1 MHIPFL
7 NVKAITESFEP
18 ALSASV
24 REVVL
29 SGRYL
34 NGEAVRQFETRFASF
49 LGARNCIGVGN
60 GLDALTLIL
69 TAMKHIEGWDSETEV
84 IVPAFTFIATAEAVV
99 RAGLKPRF
107 CDITETT
114 YTLDPAS
121 VRQQL
126 TQHTRAILPVHL
138 YGHACDVSS
147 FKSMGLKVIE
157 DAAQSHGAVVGG
169 QKVGTLGDAAGF
181 SFYPGKNLGALGD
194 GGAVVTNDDNLAN
207 LIRTLANY
215 GAKEKY
221 YHEVMGVNSRLDEIQ
236 AAVLDLKL
244 ERLEQDNEHRR
255 RIAEIYNQEIR
266 NPKVKMPYKGEVKN
280 SVFHIYPILCQ
291 ERERLQDHLRQLGV
305 GTLIHYPLPL
315 HQQKVFSA
323 YKNLHLPIAE
333 RIAKEE
339 LSLPI
344 SPVMTTEE
352 ARYVANCINQFT

>member
-1 MHIPFL
+1 
-7 NVKAITESFEP
+7 
-18 ALSASV
+18 
-24 REVVL
+24 
-29 SGRYL
+29 
-34 NGEAVRQFETRFASF
+34 
-49 LGARNCIGVGN
+49 
-60 GLDALTLIL
+60 
-69 TAMKHIEGWDSETEV
+69 
-84 IVPAFTFIATAEAVV
+84 
-99 RAGLKPRF
+99 
-107 CDITETT
+107 
-114 YTLDPAS
+114 
-121 VRQQL
+121 
-126 TQHTRAILPVHL
+126 
-138 YGHACDVSS
+138 
-147 FKSMGLKVIE
+147 MGLKVIE

-194 GGAVVTNDDNLAN
+194 GGAVVTNDDDLAN

-236 AAVLDLKL
+236 AAVLSLKL

-255 RIAEIYNQEIR
+255 RIAEIYNQEIS
-266 NPKVKMPYKGEVKN
+266 NPKVKMPYKGEVKD

-315 HQQKVFSA
+315 HQQKVFSV
-323 YKNLHLPIAE
+323 YKDLHLPIAE

>member
-138 YGHACDVSS
+138 YGHACD
-147 FKSMGLKVIE
+147 LKVW
-157 DAAQSHGAVVGG
+157 V
-169 QKVGTLGDAAGF
+169 
-181 SFYPGKNLGALGD
+181 
-194 GGAVVTNDDNLAN
+194 
-207 LIRTLANY
+207 
-215 GAKEKY
+215 
-221 YHEVMGVNSRLDEIQ
+221 
-236 AAVLDLKL
+236 
-244 ERLEQDNEHRR
+244 
-255 RIAEIYNQEIR
+255 
-266 NPKVKMPYKGEVKN
+266 
-280 SVFHIYPILCQ
+280 
-291 ERERLQDHLRQLGV
+291 
-305 GTLIHYPLPL
+305 
-315 HQQKVFSA
+315 
-323 YKNLHLPIAE
+323 
-333 RIAKEE
+333 
-339 LSLPI
+339 
-344 SPVMTTEE
+344 
-352 ARYVANCINQFT
+352 

>member
-49 LGARNCIGVGN
+49 LGARHCIGVGN

-126 TQHTRAILPVHL
+126 TQHTHAILPVHL
-138 YGHACDVSS
+138 YGYACDVSS

-157 DAAQSHGAVVGG
+157 DSAQSHGAVVGG

-194 GGAVVTNDDNLAN
+194 GGAVVTNDDDLAN
-207 LIRTLANY
+207 LIRTL
-215 GAKEKY
+215 G
-221 YHEVMGVNSRLDEIQ
+221 Q
-236 AAVLDLKL
+236 
-244 ERLEQDNEHRR
+244 RR
-255 RIAEIYNQEIR
+255 NIITR
-266 NPKVKMPYKGEVKN
+266 
-280 SVFHIYPILCQ
+280 
-291 ERERLQDHLRQLGV
+291 
-305 GTLIHYPLPL
+305 
-315 HQQKVFSA
+315 
-323 YKNLHLPIAE
+323 
-333 RIAKEE
+333 
-339 LSLPI
+339 
-344 SPVMTTEE
+344 
-352 ARYVANCINQFT
+352 

>member
-18 ALSASV
+18 TLTKNVS
-24 REVVL
+24 EVIL

-49 LGARNCIGVGN
+49 LGARHCIGVGN

-84 IVPAFTFIATAEAVV
+84 IVPVFTFIATAEAVV

-138 YGHACDVSS
+138 YGHACDVSL

-157 DAAQSHGAVVGG
+157 DAAQSHGAVVGR

-194 GGAVVTNDDNLAN
+194 GGAVVTNDDDLAN

-236 AAVLDLKL
+236 AAVLSLKL
-244 ERLEQDNEHRR
+244 ERLEQDNEKRR
-255 RIAEIYNQEIR
+255 RIAKTYNREIS
-266 NPKVKMPYKGEVKN
+266 NPKVKTPYKGEVKD
-280 SVFHIYPILCQ
+280 SVFHIYPILCH
-291 ERERLQDHLRQLGV
+291 ERERLQDHLRQSGV
-305 GTLIHYPLPL
+305 ETLIHYPLSL

-323 YKNLHLPIAE
+323 YKDLHLPIAE
-333 RIAKEE
+333 RIAREE

>member
-18 ALSASV
+18 ALSSSV

-34 NGEAVRQFETRFASF
+34 NGEAVRQFETRFASY
-49 LGARNCIGVGN
+49 LGARHCIGVGN

-107 CDITETT
+107 CDVSDTT
-114 YTLDPAS
+114 YTVDPDL
-121 VRQQL
+121 VQQL
-126 TQHTRAILPVHL
+126 LTEHTRAILPVHL

-147 FKSMGLKVIE
+147 LKNMGLKVIE
-157 DAAQSHGAVVGG
+157 DAAQSHGAIVGG

-194 GGAVVTNDDNLAN
+194 GGAVVTNDDDLAN

-221 YHEVMGVNSRLDEIQ
+221 FHEVMGVNSRLDEIQ
-236 AAVLDLKL
+236 AAVLSLKL
-244 ERLEQDNEHRR
+244 ERLEQDNEKRR
-255 RIAEIYNQEIR
+255 RIAETYNREIS
-266 NPKVKMPYKGEVKN
+266 NPKVKTPYKGDIKG
-280 SVFHIYPILCQ
+280 SVFHIYPILCH
-291 ERERLQDHLRQLGV
+291 ERERLQDHLRQSGRNA
-305 GTLIHYPLPL
+305 YPLPSPTAST
-315 HQQKVFSA
+315 KSFFS
-323 YKNLHLPIAE
+323 L
-333 RIAKEE
+333 
-339 LSLPI
+339 
-344 SPVMTTEE
+344 
-352 ARYVANCINQFT
+352 

>member
-49 LGARNCIGVGN
+49 LGARHCIGVGN

-99 RAGLKPRF
+99 RAGLKLRF

-147 FKSMGLKVIE
+147 LKNMGLKVIE

-236 AAVLDLKL
+236 AAVLSLKL

-266 NPKVKMPYKGEVKN
+266 NPKVKMPYKGEVKD

-315 HQQKVFSA
+315 HQQKVFSV
-323 YKNLHLPIAE
+323 YKDLHLPIAE

>member
-18 ALSASV
+18 ALSSSV

-34 NGEAVRQFETRFASF
+34 NGEAVRQFETRFASY
-49 LGARNCIGVGN
+49 LGARHCIGVGN

-107 CDITETT
+107 CDVSDTT
-114 YTLDPAS
+114 YTVDPDL
-121 VRQQL
+121 VQQL
-126 TQHTRAILPVHL
+126 LTEHTRAILPVHL

-147 FKSMGLKVIE
+147 LKNMGLKVIE
-157 DAAQSHGAVVGG
+157 DAAQSHGAIVGG

-194 GGAVVTNDDNLAN
+194 GGAVVTNDDELAD
-207 LIRTLANY
+207 LIRTMANY

-221 YHEVMGVNSRLDEIQ
+221 FHKVMGVNSRLDEIQ
-236 AAVLDLKL
+236 AAVLRVKL
-244 ERLEQDNEHRR
+244 ERLEQDNEQRR
-255 RIAEIYNQEIR
+255 RIAGIYNKEIS
-266 NPKVKMPYKGEVKN
+266 NSKVKTPYKGEVKD
-280 SVFHIYPILCQ
+280 SVFHIYPILCH
-291 ERERLQDHLRQLGV
+291 ERERLQDYLRQQGV
-305 GTLIHYPLPL
+305 ETLIHYPLAL
-315 HQQKVFSA
+315 HQQEVFSA
-323 YKNLHLPIAE
+323 YKNLNLPIAE

-352 ARYVANCINQFT
+352 AQYVADCINRFT

>member
-49 LGARNCIGVGN
+49 LGARHCIGVGN

-194 GGAVVTNDDNLAN
+194 GGAVVT
-207 LIRTLANY
+207 
-215 GAKEKY
+215 KEKY

-236 AAVLDLKL
+236 AAVLSLKL

-266 NPKVKMPYKGEVKN
+266 NPKVKIPYKGEVKD
-280 SVFHIYPILCQ
+280 SVFHIHPILCQ